1 MKQVRN
7 RHAFTLIEL
16 LVVIAILAVLVGAA
30 LPYVQSY
37 VQESRISKAKSD
49 LEAISRALAT
59 YEMRE
64 KTYTASD
71 VFQLDGRY
79 LSKSPLDPWG
89 KAYIVAT
96 GSGVVFSCG
105 PDRIPYNADDIVF
118 PYQPSLALTQV
129 TWVDANHS
137 GQVDT
142 QNTPDYLVLSF
153 SRGISASSAVIQNP
167 SGAHANFALTG
178 TTTIDAAFHWGGLT
192 LSADLKQ
199 LTLPLATGV
208 VNAFVPGSDTLTVKA
223 GNEIWDLSRVPNR
236 CLASQDVV
244 IQPQ

>member
-1 MKQVRN
+1 MR
-7 RHAFTLIEL
+7 RGFTLIEL

-49 LEAISRALAT
+49 LEEISRALAT

-96 GSGVVFSCG
+96 GSGVVYSSG
-105 PDRIPYNADDIVF
+105 PDRVPLNADDIVF
-118 PYQPSLALTQV
+118 PYQPLLALTQA
-129 TWVDANHS
+129 TWVDANHT
-137 GQVDT
+137 GKVDT
-142 QNTPDYLVLSF
+142 QNTPDFVVLSF
-153 SRGISASSAVIQNP
+153 SRGISTTSPALTS
-167 SGAHANFALTG
+167 SGASLSCFSMTG
-178 TTTIDAAFHWGGLT
+178 TST
-192 LSADLKQ
+192 LSAAFAWNAVSLSADQKR

-208 VNAFVPGSDTLTVKA
+208 VDAFVPGSDTFLVND
-223 GNEIWDLSRVPNR
+223 GNDLLDLSRVPNR
-236 CLASQDVV
+236 CLSRQDVV